1 MSDMDPAKP
10 ERRTR
15 IALVS
20 AIKEE
25 IAPLVRGWKAREIRH
40 DGRSYLFFESDD
52 GKDSGAGRVV
62 AVCSGIG
69 AEQGRRATEAVIQ
82 EARPAMLISVGF
94 AGALDSS
101 LKVADIVEPRVVVNG
116 ADGSRTDTGRG
127 NGVVVSATAV
137 AGPEQKRRLA
147 GAYGAIAVDMEG
159 ASVAIGAQAHG
170 IDFAA
175 LKSISDE
182 LDFAMPPINEFV
194 STDGKFRHARF
205 AVHVAVRPWLWRQ
218 TIALARNSSRASH
231 ALCDALADYLGREN
245 AQTSPGASLLAELN
259 LTQLGQECAGAHTIA
274 GAEAHTQADEK
285 R

>member
-1 MSDMDPAKP
+1 MGRCGGRWSGSGRTTMSDMSPAEPK
-10 ERRTR
+10 RRTR

-40 DGRSYLFFESDD
+40 DGRTYPFFERED
-52 GKDSGAGRVV
+52 GEAV
-62 AVCSGIG
+62 AICSGIG

-116 ADGSRTDTGRG
+116 GDGSRTDTGRG
-127 NGVVVSATAV
+127 NGAVVSALAV

-147 GAYGAIAVDMEG
+147 STYRAIAVDMEG
-159 ASVAIGAQAHG
+159 ASVAMGAQAHG
-170 IDFAA
+170 IEFAA

-182 LDFAMPPINEFV
+182 VDFAMPPINEFV
-194 STDGKFRHARF
+194 SVEGKFRHARF
-205 AVHVAVRPWLWRQ
+205 AIHVMVRPWLWWR
-218 TIALARNSSRASH
+218 TIALARNSSKASR
-231 ALCDALADYLGREN
+231 ALCGALVSYLARETPSG
-245 AQTSPGASLLAELN
+245 QSLPAESLA
-259 LTQLGQECAGAHTIA
+259 AGSKH
-274 GAEAHTQADEK
+274 
-285 R
+285 